1 MVSSTGTFVSCKDYD
16 DDIDNLQEQI
26 NKLATK
32 EDMTSQIATL
42 QAALTTAAKDASDA
56 LAKASVRLPARA
68 GNRRN
73 AGSPIQ
79 RCFSE
84 SVSSSCPSR
93 AGAPHSRREG
103 DGDLSLPAVRP
114 ADFVGAGFHQGPYAC
129 SLLEKRESAL
139 SLGEAGSLLCLPESR
154 SVHRRR
160 VRNR

>member
-1 MVSSTGTFVSCKDYD
+1 M
-16 DDIDNLQEQI
+16 
-26 NKLATK
+26 
-32 EDMTSQIATL
+32 
-42 QAALTTAAKDASDA
+42 
-56 LAKASVRLPARA
+56 
-68 GNRRN
+68 
-73 AGSPIQ
+73 
-79 RCFSE
+79 
-84 SVSSSCPSR
+84 

-139 SLGEAGSLLCLPESR
+139 SLREAGSLLCLPESR